1 MSSILIAGCGDL
13 GSGLATKLVEQ
24 GHDVHAIRRS
34 TNEFPLG
41 VKGILGDICEL
52 PESAFPNVDLVYLIM
67 TPQGRT
73 QDAYEAAYLA
83 TSQRL
88 SEVYQKLATQDGPHI
103 FFISSTSVYG
113 SEQDGFLG
121 LDETTKAQPSSVT
134 GKVLHQAE
142 NVWLEGM
149 LDHTVVRFSGIYGPG
164 RNRTLD
170 KIAQGQGFSGVNQ
183 WTNRI
188 HRDDCVASLFFLA
201 QAKFAGNALST
212 IYIGT
217 DQAPVSQ
224 WELVNWI
231 AAHMQVKQQLNADLS
246 LEDMVPSKGKQLSSQ
261 ALQDLGYQ
269 FIYPSYVQGYQALLK
284 DYSSPL

>member
-24 GHDVHAIRRS
+24 GHDVHAIRRA
-34 TNEFPLG
+34 TNTFPKG

-52 PESAFPNVDLVYLIM
+52 PEAAFPKVDLVYLIM

-113 SEQDGFLG
+113 SEQDGCLG
-121 LDETTKAQPSSVT
+121 LDETTQALPSSVT

-142 NVWLEGM
+142 NVWLEGS
-149 LDHTVVRFSGIYGPG
+149 LDHSVVRFSGIYGPG

-170 KIAQGQGFSGVNQ
+170 KIAQGQGFSAANQ

-188 HRDDCVASLFFLA
+188 HRDDCVASLFFLG
-201 QAKFAGNALST
+201 QAKLAGSKLAS

-231 AAHMQVKQQLNADLS
+231 AAHMEVEQEINSELS
-246 LEDMVPSKGKQLSSQ
+246 LSDMIPAKGKQLSSN
-261 ALQDLGYQ
+261 ALQSLGYQ
-269 FIYPSYVQGYQALLK
+269 FIYPSYVQGYQTLLK
-284 DYSSPL
+284 DYLSK